1 MIFDEDS
8 SSVAQESGYMAVGSP
23 YSNDVGCISMS
34 DHWSKLTKPSSIK
47 VVNHGNSLNKA
58 DLIIEPLESGFALT
72 LGNALRRVMMSSL
85 RGFAVYGVEIENV
98 LHEFTSIS
106 GVREDVTDI
115 LLNISM
121 MRLKLSGMD
130 NKVLSLKV
138 KGPCEVRSGMIE
150 DTPDC
155 TILNKDLLICT
166 LDQDVDFNIKMYVN
180 SGKGYVPS
188 VKRKSINKFGLNDVP
203 VNFIATN
210 ALYSPIKKASFRVES
225 SRIGQ
230 FTDYDRL
237 IMSVETDHS
246 ILPDEAV
253 ALAAR
258 ILQDQFQQFI
268 NFDETDEP
276 HHKVDTKDVL
286 PYDSNLLRKVDEL
299 ELSVRSYNCL
309 KNDNITYIGDLVQK
323 TESDMLRT
331 PNFGRKS
338 LNEINELLASMNL
351 HLGMKI
357 ANWPPESIESLSK
370 QYSEE

>member
-8 SSVAQESGYMAVGSP
+8 NSVTQDSGYMTVGNAYSNAVG
-23 YSNDVGCISMS
+23 YISMS
-34 DHWSKLTKPSSIK
+34 DHWSKLTKPSSIR
-47 VVNHGNSLNKA
+47 VESNGASPNKA

-121 MRLKLSGMD
+121 MRVKLSGLN
-130 NKVLSLKV
+130 NKVLSLMV
-138 KGPCEVRSGMIE
+138 KGPCEVRSGMIP
-150 DTPDC
+150 DTDDC
-155 TILNKDLLICT
+155 VILNKDLLICT

-180 SGKGYVPS
+180 SGKGYVS
-188 VKRKSINKFGLNDVP
+188 AVKRKSVGKLSDVP

-210 ALYSPIKKASFRVES
+210 ALYSPIKKASFKVES

-237 IMSVETDHS
+237 VLSVETDGS

-258 ILQDQFQQFI
+258 ILQDQFQPFI

-276 HHKVDTKDVL
+276 HKKIDTKDSL